1 MLAVV
6 VLVVVLDM
14 SMQLELVVQVVV
26 EMGEDLILLPQ
37 YQEHQQLSQL
47 AAVVVEQ
54 VVLL

>member
-1 MLAVV
+1 
-6 VLVVVLDM
+6 
-14 SMQLELVVQVVV
+14 
-26 EMGEDLILLPQ
+26 MGEDLILLPQ

>member
-1 MLAVV
+1 MLAAAARAV
-6 VLVVVLDM
+6 VLLITM
-14 SMQLELVVQVVV
+14 PLELVVQVVV